1 MSSEE
6 ETLKRNLTIVGKIS
20 PYFAET
26 LKNYDISDPN
36 SEKLLE
42 YCTWEDFNKTN
53 SYHNCIKKDS
63 DYYYSIEKNY
73 SLDDLKKA
81 IKTFIKDDEFSWHL
95 DIMEKKYKYMDT
107 NNLSVDDKKACT
119 LTLSYYT
126 STKENSDRIKR
137 NTNVL
142 IRGQNEFTQ
151 KENWSDGSQYYP
163 ILYYISKSLAN
174 LPLYTGYTVCSMDID
189 NKEYLK
195 NYEPGT
201 IITWLN
207 YTSATA
213 GKEISPYFRNRN
225 TLFYIYS
232 FSARDIS
239 KFSAY
244 SREKETLYPPFSHF
258 LIFKKEFKYQKT
270 CIYMRQIEIGLYINN
285 IIWIDDKIFN
295 SNWENKNLMEMAYSI
310 KRNLKIIPK
319 ISTDCALAFMKSF
332 KPFLT
337 KGPIKYKIISDMN
350 KTNEEESARLVK
362 YMQDNYFDN
371 IEIMI
376 FTYSPETANN
386 ELRKL
391 GVNINKY
398 IKVTSSSNDV
408 LQFLISE

>member
-6 ETLKRNLTIVGKIS
+6 ETLKRNFTIVGKIS

-42 YCTWEDFNKTN
+42 YCTWEDFNQKN
-53 SYHNCIKKDS
+53 LYHNCIKKDS

-81 IKTFIKDDEFSWHL
+81 IKTFIKDDEFAWHL

-107 NNLSVDDKKACT
+107 NNLSVEDKKACT

-163 ILYYISKSLAN
+163 ILHYLSKSLVN

-189 NKEYLK
+189 NKEYLE

-244 SREKETLYPPFSHF
+244 SIEKETLYPPFSHF
-258 LIFKKEFKYQKT
+258 LTFKKEFKYQKT

-310 KRNLKIIPK
+310 KSNLKIIPK

-337 KGPIKYKIISDMN
+337 KRPIKYKIISDMN

-376 FTYSPETANN
+376 FIYYPETANN
-386 ELRKL
+386 ELRRL
-391 GVNINKY
+391 GVNINKF